1 MLPEAELREAL
12 SRVQLCTIRG
22 PWVRRVSLAAI
33 LTGPP
38 GAPQG
43 TNPRPLW
50 PGGPRRDGARF
61 VPRDRFD
68 ALHLASDAITAVAEG
83 EGLFRGRDGR
93 LVVPLHSPEVDFR
106 IEGVLIGVLDL
117 ADRTVQ
123 TELGTTVYELTGD
136 WRLMQ
141 IIGEAIPTQI
151 LGQLAYESGRIV
163 AIRYMSTKNPNGG
176 QNIVVL
182 TDRLSIN
189 TGNFVEVFDPTG
201 VLAERLPWP

>member
-1 MLPEAELREAL
+1 
-12 SRVQLCTIRG
+12 
-22 PWVRRVSLAAI
+22 
-33 LTGPP
+33 
-38 GAPQG
+38 
-43 TNPRPLW
+43 
-50 PGGPRRDGARF
+50 
-61 VPRDRFD
+61 
-68 ALHLASDAITAVAEG
+68 
-83 EGLFRGRDGR
+83 
-93 LVVPLHSPEVDFR
+93 
-106 IEGVLIGVLDL
+106 
-117 ADRTVQ
+117 
-123 TELGTTVYELTGD
+123 
-136 WRLMQ
+136 MQ